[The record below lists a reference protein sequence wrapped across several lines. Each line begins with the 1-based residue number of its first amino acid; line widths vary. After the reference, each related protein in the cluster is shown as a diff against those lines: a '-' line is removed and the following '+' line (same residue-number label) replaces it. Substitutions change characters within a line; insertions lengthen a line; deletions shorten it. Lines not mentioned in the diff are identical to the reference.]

1 MLKRSSRNFSNWK
14 LLPWTYTYYIREIF
28 ENWLIEWTSFIVCN
42 RSLVRGIEDDED
54 DNAGADEIISL
65 NFYAL
70 SFGRIRSKSKSP

>member
-1 MLKRSSRNFSNWK
+1 
-14 LLPWTYTYYIREIF
+14 
-28 ENWLIEWTSFIVCN
+28 
-42 RSLVRGIEDDED
+42 VRGIEDDED